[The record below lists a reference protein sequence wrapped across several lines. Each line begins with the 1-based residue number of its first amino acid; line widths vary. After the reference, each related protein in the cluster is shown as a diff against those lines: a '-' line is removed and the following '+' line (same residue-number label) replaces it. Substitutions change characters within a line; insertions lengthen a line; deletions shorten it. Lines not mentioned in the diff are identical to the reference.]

1 MSQVVGFIGAGR
13 MGEPMVVRL
22 VQAGYRVLLY
32 ARREKVRARLAEQGA
47 ILAESPAE
55 VAAGAD
61 IVLTCLYSDDQLAEV
76 LDGPQGVLANASR
89 SAIVVSHTTG
99 TATTITDLDA
109 AHPEGPTL
117 VDAPVSGSADDIAA
131 GKITI
136 LLGGPEYTTSVV
148 QPVLAAYGEH
158 IITTGPTGTAL
169 HLKLL
174 NNAVFAATA
183 QLAATAI
190 ELGHQLGID
199 EGQLLRA
206 FSVCSASSYAVASI
220 QNTGSLELFSTVAA
234 PFLRKDVSACL
245 DTAAASGITLEGL
258 ATTIRTGP
266 LPLS

>member
-1 MSQVVGFIGAGR
+1 VSQVVGFVGAGR

-22 VQAGYRVLLY
+22 IQAGYRVLLY
-32 ARREKVRARLAEQGA
+32 ARRDKVRARLAEQGA
-47 ILAESPAE
+47 ILTESPAE
-55 VAAGAD
+55 VAAAD
-61 IVLTCLYSDDQLAEV
+61 IVLTCLYSDDQLVEV
-76 LDGPQGVLANASR
+76 LDGPQGILANASR
-89 SAIVVSHTTG
+89 SAVVVSHTTG
-99 TATTITDLDA
+99 TAATITDLDA
-109 AHPEGPTL
+109 ENPEGPTL

-136 LLGGPEYTTSVV
+136 LLGGPEHATSVV
-148 QPVLAAYGEH
+148 EPVLAAYGEH

-190 ELGHQLGID
+190 ELGAQLDID

-206 FSVCSASSYAVASI
+206 FSVCSASSYAATSI
-220 QNTGSLELFSTVAA
+220 QNTGSLAQFSTLAA

-245 DTAAASGITLEGL
+245 DTAAASGLTLEGL